1 MYVPNKPPLTIGE
14 YIEVL
19 PVILLA
25 LRLFPT
31 YTSPQILAEAF
42 TTNPLSG
49 EIDAVNEPLFNMNVS
64 NDIFAKLIF
73 VKPLPSPTNAEP
85 LWSTIFPPLT
95 NTEPLTVNE
104 PENILTDVFTSNP
117 KFGDITP

>member
-1 MYVPNKPPLTIGE
+1 VYVPNKPPLTIGE

-31 YTSPQILAEAF
+31 YTSPQILADAF

-49 EIDAVNEPLFNMNVS
+49 EIDAVNEPLFNINVS

-73 VKPLPSPTNAEP
+73 VKPLPSPINVEP
-85 LWSTIFPPLT
+85 LATITFPPLT

-104 PENILTDVFTSNP
+104 PENILTDVLTSNP
-117 KFGDITP
+117 LFGDITP